1 MPMTYGRLADPKSLV
16 FRLDVPYRV
25 GEMKSRAHSARQEP
39 EQEAMSVE
47 YLLVSFPED
56 RDVLADGDR
65 VGVTNHTILITA
77 NEYTITLGGDGYAPT
92 SQDVVVAGTSIMRPK
107 VITFTAAAAATGAV
121 AAGLAARPGGLPV
134 AAGLSKPAARAGRSK
149 SGTP

>member
-1 MPMTYGRLADPKSLV
+1 
-16 FRLDVPYRV
+16 
-25 GEMKSRAHSARQEP
+25 MKSRARSARQEP

-92 SQDVVVAGTSIMRPK
+92 SQDVVVAGTSIMRPL
-107 VITFTAAAAATGAV
+107 VVAFTAAATGGGV
-121 AAGLAARPGGLPV
+121 AAGLAAPVGLAAPAGRLPV
-134 AAGLSKPAARAGRSK
+134 AAGLPKSAARPRRGKPRTA
-149 SGTP
+149 

>member
-1 MPMTYGRLADPKSLV
+1 VRN
-16 FRLDVPYRV
+16 
-25 GEMKSRAHSARQEP
+25 EP

-77 NEYTITLGGDGYAPT
+77 NEYTITATTQNNLGTALSTLGERE
-92 SQDVVVAGTSIMRPK
+92 SGTARLEQ
-107 VITFTAAAAATGAV
+107 AV
-121 AAGLAARPGGLPV
+121 AAYRDALQERTRESGPLQWAMTQSNLGLA
-134 AAGLSKPAARAGRSK
+134 LSTLG
-149 SGTP
+149 